1 MIWEK
6 ISEETKSKILN
17 SLKKFSIDK
26 VIRKSKR
33 RFKIKR
39 LFNVGG

>member
-17 SLKKFSIDK
+17 SLKKFSID
-26 VIRKSKR
+26 RKSKR

>member
-17 SLKKFSIDK
+17 SLKKFSIEK
-26 VIRKSKR
+26 AIRKSKR
-33 RFKIKR
+33 IFKIKR
-39 LFNVGG
+39 LFNVVG